1 MEMHFLSS
9 GQLKKPSFTQIC
21 EWIVAAWDLVP
32 QNMVTKSF
40 KVTSISNA
48 MDGTEDDTLWTAS
61 SGSEDS
67 SRCDD
72 ESDMDATS
80 DEQ

>member
-1 MEMHFLSS
+1 MTLS
-9 GQLKKPSFTQIC
+9 GRLKKPSLTQIC
-21 EWIVAAWDLVP
+21 EWIVAAWDLIP
-32 QNMVTKSF
+32 QDMVTKSF

-48 MDGTEDDTLWTAS
+48 MDGTEDNALCTAS
-61 SGSEDS
+61 SGCEDS
-67 SRCDD
+67 SGCDD